1 MSTRR
6 LITIDFGQ
14 LVYRLLPT
22 HKRLPKRLMLF
33 RWPFV
38 QLSTLFADFKAWRAD
53 VFYRVNVTGQ
63 VISLQTY
70 LNRSVAGA
78 NNRILIQGYNDAGIW
93 VQRSDEEGESYM
105 SPVGIAPGETSQ
117 SVAMQGEITPLT
129 DVDFYVHIPATAIM
143 NDVARIVNRYKLAGK
158 RYQIIQAV

>member
-6 LITIDFGQ
+6 LITIDFEQ

-38 QLSTLFADFKAWRAD
+38 QLTALFNEFKAWRED
-53 VFYRVNVTGQ
+53 VFYRINSTGQ
-63 VISLQTY
+63 TISLQTY
-70 LNRSVAGA
+70 LNRAVAGS

-93 VQRSDEEGESYM
+93 VQRSDEDGESYM
-105 SPVGIAPGETSQ
+105 SPMGIAPDETHQ
-117 SVAMQGEITPLT
+117 PVAMQGEITPLT
-129 DVDFYVHIPATAIM
+129 DVDFYVHVPSTV
-143 NDVARIVNRYKLAGK
+143 NTTDVARIVNKYKLAGK
-158 RYQIIQAV
+158 RYQIIQSS